1 MCHLPGL
8 WIGET
13 LFAAFCVLSKVT
25 CPFLVHSQK
34 KNPGEPLEK
43 KAAKVLCTPHI

>member
-1 MCHLPGL
+1 MCHLPVIVGL
-8 WIGET
+8 WT

-25 CPFLVHSQK
+25 CPLLVHSQK